1 MHLTLTPMHLTLTPM
16 HLTLTPMH
24 LTKKQVETV
33 RLLLFKVPLFSW
45 KQVTNAVKV
54 TFYDDTNALRV
65 E

>member
-1 MHLTLTPMHLTLTPM
+1 MDLTFTPMHLTLTPM

-45 KQVTNAVKV
+45 KQVTNSVKV
-54 TFYDDTNALRV
+54 TLNDDTNALCI